1 MASGACGKLPR
12 MESPRTES
20 PASTFA
26 AHAARGE
33 LAFPVDPAGL
43 PLWPPQVRGAGWRVS
58 NGLGTVYATT
68 TVRRAGEDPYD
79 LSLVDL
85 DDGVRLMSRIVGLAP
100 DDVRIGLRV
109 RLAWD
114 GEVPVFAPDVPA

>member
-1 MASGACGKLPR
+1 MASGASGKLPR
-12 MESPRTES
+12 MPS

-58 NGLGTVYATT
+58 DGLGTVYATT
-68 TVRRAGEDPYD
+68 TMRRPGEDPQD

-85 DDGVRLMSRIVGLAP
+85 DDGVRLMSRVVGVAP
-100 DDVRIGLRV
+100 DEVRIGLRV

-114 GEVPVFAPDVPA
+114 GEVPVFAPYDDA